1 MKIGILGSG
10 NVGKVLAAGF
20 LKKGHSVM
28 LGTRDIAK
36 MQDWQSNH
44 NGVALGDFAG
54 TAEFGDVIVLALK
67 GHAALEVLNTIGAAH
82 LKGKLILDA
91 TNPIDESKAPQ
102 NGVLPFFT
110 LQGESLMQRLQ
121 TAHPEAKFVKAFN
134 SVGSAFMVDPNFKEG
149 KPTMFICG
157 NNADAKGKTA
167 QLLADFG
174 WEAMDMGLAD
184 SAASIENL
192 CILWC
197 LPGFLHN
204 QWTHA
209 FRLLKA

>member
-1 MKIGILGSG
+1 MKIGVLGSG

-20 LKKGHSVM
+20 LKKGHDVM
-28 LGTRDIAK
+28 LGTRDVAK
-36 MQDWQSNH
+36 MQDWQSKH
-44 NGVALGDFAG
+44 EGVALGDFAS
-54 TAEFGDVIVLALK
+54 TAAFAEVIVLAVK
-67 GHAALEVLNTIGAAH
+67 GHAALEVLNSAGASH

-110 LQGESLMQRLQ
+110 AQGESLMQRLQ
-121 TAHPEAKFVKAFN
+121 TAQPEAKFVKAF
-134 SVGSAFMVDPNFKEG
+134 SCVGSAYMVDPSFKDG

-157 NNADAKGKTA
+157 NDAEAKTKA
-167 QLLADFG
+167 TQILEAFG
-174 WEAMDMGLAD
+174 WETMDMGLAD
-184 SAASIENL
+184 SAGAIENL

-197 LPGFLHN
+197 LPGFLQN

-209 FRLLKA
+209 FRMLKA